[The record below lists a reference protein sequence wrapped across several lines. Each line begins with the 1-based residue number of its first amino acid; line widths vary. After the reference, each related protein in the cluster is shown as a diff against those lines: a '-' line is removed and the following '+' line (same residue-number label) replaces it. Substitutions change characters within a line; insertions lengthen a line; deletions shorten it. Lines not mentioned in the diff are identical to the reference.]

1 MRIRTTLGTLGICV
15 IALGVVAAG
24 CSSGAPSP
32 TSTQQGG
39 LTVLHSD
46 PAVGVSVSFSE
57 NGRVVFLETRVG
69 APKQAIYQKSF
80 PNEPLFEMDARVVDQ
95 EGRAFEL
102 TRGGDA
108 FVDPTW
114 APDAMANN
122 HLTSV
127 AEGVQRDND
136 FAIARDAAQA
146 FAAQA
151 GPELADH
158 VFHLTNLT
166 HIVPREDPGLQ
177 AEAAVLRAQRVGDV
191 AFNSNGCSSNTQE
204 GKIYTAALTAAEGL
218 VSAISGA
225 QHSTVGGWNYNHCT
239 DTWDQQ
245 VNACN
250 HGPCAQSS
258 TVTLGCNSQSGAEA
272 APALL
277 DYWVDEPSGTTGTVS
292 GACTSKYGIVV
303 ADITWFGAGNPDH
316 VCNDDS
322 AYELE
327 EIKQHTKSTSYG
339 TGANFAATLTGDQA
353 YNCQNP
359 GAVHMY
365 APPCP

>member
-1 MRIRTTLGTLGICV
+1 MRIRPTLGIY
-15 IALGVVAAG
+15 IISLGSIVAG
-24 CSSGAPSP
+24 CAVGNGGPSP
-32 TSTQQGG
+32 TSTQHEG
-39 LTVLHSD
+39 LTILHSD

-69 APKQAIYQKSF
+69 PPKQAIYQQAF

-108 FVDPTW
+108 FIDPTW

-122 HLTSV
+122 HIQSA
-127 AEGVQRDND
+127 AEGVARAND
-136 FAIARDAAQA
+136 FAIARDAARA
-146 FAAQA
+146 LAAQA

-166 HIVPREDPGLQ
+166 RIVPQEDPTLQ
-177 AEAAVLRAQRVGDV
+177 AEAAVLRAQRGGVVV

-204 GKIYTAALTAAEGL
+204 GKIYTAALTGAEGL
-218 VSAISGA
+218 VSEINGA

-245 VNACN
+245 VNSCN

-258 TVTLGCNSQSGAEA
+258 STTLGCNSQSGAEA

-303 ADITWFGAGNPDH
+303 ADITWYGAGNPDH

>member
-1 MRIRTTLGTLGICV
+1 MRIRRTLGTLGMCV
-15 IALGVVAAG
+15 IVLGTVAVG
-24 CSSGAPSP
+24 CGGAPSP

-39 LTVLHSD
+39 LTILHSD
-46 PAVGVSVSFSE
+46 PAVGVSASFSE

-69 APKQAIYQKSF
+69 APKGILYQKSF
-80 PNEPLFEMDARVVDQ
+80 PNEPLFEMDSRVVDQ
-95 EGRAFEL
+95 EGRTFQL
-102 TRGGDA
+102 NRGGDR

-122 HLTSV
+122 HLQSA

-136 FAIARDAAQA
+136 FAIARDAARV

-166 HIVPREDPGLQ
+166 RIVPSEDPVLR

-204 GKIYTAALTAAEGL
+204 GKIYTASLSGAEGL
-218 VSAISGA
+218 VSEINGA

-245 VNACN
+245 VNSCN

-258 TVTLGCNSQSGAEA
+258 STTLGCNTQSGAVA

-303 ADITWFGAGNPDH
+303 ADITLFGAGNPDH

-327 EIKQHTKSTSYG
+327 EIKQHTKSTTYG
-339 TGANFAATLTGDQA
+339 TGANFAATLAGNQA